1 MDKYFTGYNNHRI
14 VCIRF
19 KLKGADMFWLYF
31 MLGVIIF
38 ELYVLCNK

>member
-1 MDKYFTGYNNHRI
+1 MHLVQI
-14 VCIRF
+14 
-19 KLKGADMFWLYF
+19 KGANMFWLYF